1 MDGARHVVDFAKAA
15 GCSKILFTSS
25 GAVYGPQITPAR
37 EDDACEPVT
46 AYGKGKLAVERL
58 LIDAGFDVKIA
69 RCFAFTGPH
78 LNRGIHFA
86 IGNFIQNCLDG
97 KPIVINGNGTP
108 LRSYLYADDLVEWL
122 FAILERGENGRPYNV
137 GSDRAVSIRDLAAT
151 VREALGSSS
160 EVQVLGRDVPGAAD
174 VYVPDISRIRR
185 ELGVEVKCDLRSAI
199 IRTARSDVENA

>member
-1 MDGARHVVDFAKAA
+1 MAA
-15 GCSKILFTSS
+15 
-25 GAVYGPQITPAR
+25 
-37 EDDACEPVT
+37 
-46 AYGKGKLAVERL
+46 ERL
-58 LIDAGFDVKIA
+58 LVESGLDVKIA
-69 RCFAFTGPH
+69 RCFSFVGKYLDRT
-78 LNRGIHFA
+78 IYYA

-97 KPIVINGNGTP
+97 KPIVIKGNGTP

-122 FAILERGENGRPYNV
+122 FTILERGENGRPYNV
-137 GSDRAVSIRDLAAT
+137 GSDRAVSIRELAET